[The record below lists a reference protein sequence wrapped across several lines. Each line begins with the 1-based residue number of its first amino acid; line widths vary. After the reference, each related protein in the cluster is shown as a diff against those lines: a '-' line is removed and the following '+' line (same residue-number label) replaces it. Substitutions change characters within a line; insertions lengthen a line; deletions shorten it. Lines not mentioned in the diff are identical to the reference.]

1 MKRPPQ
7 FKTFVKETDERLNSD
22 SQINILYRSTKR
34 SIKRSNLEAQWKM
47 QFELF
52 LMILNQRITENN
64 RNYHNFF
71 NALCNHTEN
80 ANRFP
85 DALEIKLSVEQGKER
100 MALEDVFADIGQLI
114 RYGVSEAYFEKA
126 KNEFSKKPS
135 RQGFE

>member
-71 NALCNHTEN
+71 LMLYATI
-80 ANRFP
+80 P
-85 DALEIKLSVEQGKER
+85 R
-100 MALEDVFADIGQLI
+100 MLTDSLMPW
-114 RYGVSEAYFEKA
+114 K
-126 KNEFSKKPS
+126 
-135 RQGFE
+135 